1 MKQMKAVEIRQARGP
16 LQLVERDVSSDTAGT
31 LDEVKKP
38 GVFKKAE
45 RSSARPGAASSPCC
59 ASRDKFHYLPDPGFF
74 SSLSGSSSGAS
85 GGGA

>member
-16 LQLVERDVSSDTAGT
+16 LQLVEREVSSDTAGT

-45 RSSARPGAASSPCC
+45 RSSTCFALSVHEHQCTSY
-59 ASRDKFHYLPDPGFF
+59 S
-74 SSLSGSSSGAS
+74 SSLRG
-85 GGGA
+85 

>member
-16 LQLVERDVSSDTAGT
+16 LQLVEREVSSDTAGT

-45 RSSARPGAASSPCC
+45 RSSACFALSVHEHQC
-59 ASRDKFHYLPDPGFF
+59 ASYP
-74 SSLSGSSSGAS
+74 SSLRG
-85 GGGA
+85 